1 MKVPFASTLIFLMFA
16 VVFILILMNAY
27 SAIINNTYML
37 ILVEEKNKDSITFK
51 TDKLIKKYL
60 N

>member
-1 MKVPFASTLIFLMFA
+1 MFA
-16 VVFILILMNAY
+16 VVFILILSNAY

-37 ILVEEKNKDSITFK
+37 ILVEEKNRDSISFK
-51 TDKLIKKYL
+51 TNKLVKKYL